1 MNAHLMTVRTTK
13 GYLATLPLVQ
23 ALWWF
28 IENVPTEHPHASEL
42 FFLLRKRMREH
53 HRLTDE
59 TR

>member
-1 MNAHLMTVRTTK
+1 MNLRQTK
-13 GYLATLPLVQ
+13 DYLLDLPLVD